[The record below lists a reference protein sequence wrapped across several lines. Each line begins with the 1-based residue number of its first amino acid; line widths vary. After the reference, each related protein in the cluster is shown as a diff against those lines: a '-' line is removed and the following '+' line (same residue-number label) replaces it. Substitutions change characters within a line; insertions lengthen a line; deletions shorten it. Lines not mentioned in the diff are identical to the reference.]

1 MALLRRNPDMTVTA
15 MEDGTF
21 VVDPSTQAIFYLD
34 TLAGGV
40 WTALAE
46 PMSEA
51 DLESLL
57 LDAFPDRPR
66 ETISAD
72 LQALLRTMTERGLL
86 LTASD

>member
-46 PMSEA
+46 PMSAA

>member
-1 MALLRRNPDMTVTA
+1 MALLQRNPDMTVTT

-21 VVDPSTQAIFYLD
+21 IVDPSTQAIFYLD

-46 PMSEA
+46 PMSAA
-51 DLESLL
+51 DLEALL
-57 LDAFPDRPR
+57 LEAFPDRPR

-72 LQALLRTMTERGLL
+72 LAVLLQTMTERRLL
-86 LTASD
+86 LTAPG

>member
-1 MALLRRNPDMTVTA
+1 MALLRRNPDMTVTS

-46 PMSEA
+46 PMSTT

-66 ETISAD
+66 ETISTD

-86 LTASD
+86 LTAPD

>member
-1 MALLRRNPDMTVTA
+1 MALLRRNPDMTVTS

-46 PMSEA
+46 PMSA
-51 DLESLL
+51 DDLEALL
-57 LDAFPDRPR
+57 LDAFPERPR
-66 ETISAD
+66 ETINAD

-86 LTASD
+86 LTAPD

>member
-1 MALLRRNPDMTVTA
+1 MALLRRNPDMTVTS

-46 PMSEA
+46 PMSAA
-51 DLESLL
+51 DLEALL
-57 LDAFPDRPR
+57 LEAFPDRPR

-72 LQALLRTMTERGLL
+72 LTALLGRMIDRGLL
-86 LTASD
+86 LTAAG

>member
-46 PMSEA
+46 PMSAA
-51 DLESLL
+51 DLETLL

-66 ETISAD
+66 EIVSAD
-72 LQALLRTMTERGLL
+72 LATLLRTMIERGLL
-86 LTASD
+86 LTAPG